1 MGFQWFW
8 QSWTITIEC
17 YNVSQY
23 ALRGIVVSYVL
34 LLFFC
39 FEQASI
45 WCWTKETRFCVW
57 DFPLTLVLAYLNMFS
72 PDHYQGR
79 TRLGGR
85 AEEILNNPLLTL
97 SFSLRKPQFR
107 FDPQK
112 PATHLTK
119 TDVAMVV
126 ITVKELK
133 EPFTVLRP
141 EEFLENNRSPGR
153 STLILLEKLSR
164 PHRHFLKCFVQDG
177 ARIHRP

>member
-1 MGFQWFW
+1 MGF
-8 QSWTITIEC
+8 S
-17 YNVSQY
+17 S
-23 ALRGIVVSYVL
+23 
-34 LLFFC
+34 
-39 FEQASI
+39 
-45 WCWTKETRFCVW
+45 
-57 DFPLTLVLAYLNMFS
+57 DLVPAYLNMFS
-72 PDHYQGR
+72 SDHYQGK
-79 TRLGGR
+79 TMMGGR
-85 AEEILNNPLLTL
+85 AEEILNNPLLNL
-97 SFSLRKPQFR
+97 SFSLRKPQLR